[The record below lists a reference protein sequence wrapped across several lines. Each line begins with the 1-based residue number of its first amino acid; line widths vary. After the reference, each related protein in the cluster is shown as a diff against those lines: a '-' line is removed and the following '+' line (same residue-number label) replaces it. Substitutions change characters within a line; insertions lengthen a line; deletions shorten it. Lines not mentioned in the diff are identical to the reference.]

1 MKQIFNIIFF
11 VGLFKNIKFLFR
23 WYKKNFISP
32 APNFVKHRIIKSFL
46 IKDSIFIETGT
57 NRGETPRKLHK
68 NFSYIYSI
76 EPSEYY
82 HNLSKRN
89 LSDIKEKIK
98 LVNGTSEDSLGD
110 ILEKCKNKSV
120 TFFLDGH
127 YSGIDTFQG
136 DIDTPIEFELDLIMS
151 YIKYFKNFV
160 IIIDDFRCFELKNYP
175 NKNFLVKKAYD
186 NNLFFTVEHD
196 MFVISSIIDF
206 KK

>member
-1 MKQIFNIIFF
+1 M
-11 VGLFKNIKFLFR
+11 
-23 WYKKNFISP
+23 
-32 APNFVKHRIIKSFL
+32 
-46 IKDSIFIETGT
+46 
-57 NRGETPRKLHK
+57 
-68 NFSYIYSI
+68 
-76 EPSEYY
+76 
-82 HNLSKRN
+82 
-89 LSDIKEKIK
+89 
-98 LVNGTSEDSLGD
+98 GD